1 MTAVIEEFEEAL
13 DDEAQERPFN
23 YAYFRRL
30 LKYLRPYQRSLLIV
44 LAFILVGTVATLL
57 EPYLIAVIIDQGVAN
72 KDYGLVLGIVGLLV
86 VFRLLAWAAQYL
98 RMFRVNTIGQA
109 VLYDMRSQLFTHIQK
124 LSLRFYDSRPVG
136 KIMSRVTSD
145 VGSINELINGGMATI
160 IAEGLSLIGIVVILF
175 LINWKLALIA
185 YLITPSFYFIFGKLR
200 SRIEKAWSNVRKSQ
214 ANMNAN
220 LNESVSGV
228 RVTQAFAREER
239 NISRFERINR
249 WNRDANVKAIKL
261 DNLIW
266 PIVEMVG
273 MFGTAMLVYV
283 GASEVIAGALSMG
296 VILAFINYLWRF
308 WGPVSALSRVYSQ
321 VLAAMASAERIFE
334 FLDTEPEVADRPGA
348 RALPLIRGEVKL
360 EDVRFSYDGGTRRA
374 LNGVSLDVEPG
385 QTIAIVGPTGAG
397 KTTII
402 NLVMRFYDPT
412 AGRVLIDGIDL
423 RTVALESV
431 RSQISLVL
439 QDPFIFSGT
448 IGDNIRYG
456 KLSATDAEV
465 EAAAKAV
472 RLDEFV
478 KKLPEGYAY
487 EVEERGARLSLGQRQ
502 LISFARALL
511 ADPRILILDEAT
523 SSVDTQTEQLIQSA
537 LKTLLAGRTAFII
550 AHRLSTIRNAD
561 VILVMQDGRVAEQG
575 NHDALLEQRGL
586 YYRLI
591 HAHEQAKQG
600 MAAVVA

>member
-23 YAYFRRL
+23 YTYFRRL
-30 LKYLRPYQRSLLIV
+30 VKYLRPYQRSLIIV

-57 EPYLIAVIIDQGVAN
+57 EPYLIALIIDQGVAN
-72 KDYGLVLGIVGLLV
+72 KDYGLVLSIVGLLV
-86 VFRLLAWAAQYL
+86 AFRLLAWAAQYL

-109 VLYDMRSQLFTHIQK
+109 VLYDMRNQLFTHIQK

-145 VGSINELINGGMATI
+145 VGAINELINGGMATI

-200 SRIEKAWSNVRKSQ
+200 SRIEKAWTNVRKSQ

-239 NISRFERINR
+239 NITRFERINR

-273 MFGTAMLVYV
+273 MFGTAMLVYF

-348 RALPLIRGEVKL
+348 RALPPIQGEVKL
-360 EDVRFSYDGGTRRA
+360 EDVRFSYDGGSRRA
-374 LNGVSLDVEPG
+374 LNGVSLDVKPG

-448 IGDNIRYG
+448 LGDNIRYG

-561 VILVMQDGRVAEQG
+561 VILVMQDGRIAEQG
-575 NHDALLEQRGL
+575 NHDELLEQRGL

>member
-23 YAYFRRL
+23 YVYFRRL
-30 LKYLRPYQRSLLIV
+30 VKYLRPYQRSLLIV

-86 VFRLLAWAAQYL
+86 AFRLLAWAAQYL

-109 VLYDMRSQLFTHIQK
+109 VLYDMRNQLFTHIQK

-145 VGSINELINGGMATI
+145 VGAINELINGGMATI

-220 LNESVSGV
+220 LNESVTGV

-273 MFGTAMLVYV
+273 MFGTAMLVYF

-296 VILAFINYLWRF
+296 VILAFINYLWRC
-308 WGPVSALSRVYSQ
+308 
-321 VLAAMASAERIFE
+321 
-334 FLDTEPEVADRPGA
+334 
-348 RALPLIRGEVKL
+348 
-360 EDVRFSYDGGTRRA
+360 
-374 LNGVSLDVEPG
+374 
-385 QTIAIVGPTGAG
+385 
-397 KTTII
+397 
-402 NLVMRFYDPT
+402 
-412 AGRVLIDGIDL
+412 
-423 RTVALESV
+423 
-431 RSQISLVL
+431 
-439 QDPFIFSGT
+439 
-448 IGDNIRYG
+448 
-456 KLSATDAEV
+456 
-465 EAAAKAV
+465 
-472 RLDEFV
+472 
-478 KKLPEGYAY
+478 
-487 EVEERGARLSLGQRQ
+487 
-502 LISFARALL
+502 LL
-511 ADPRILILDEAT
+511 YTSPSPRD
-523 SSVDTQTEQLIQSA
+523 
-537 LKTLLAGRTAFII
+537 
-550 AHRLSTIRNAD
+550 
-561 VILVMQDGRVAEQG
+561 
-575 NHDALLEQRGL
+575 
-586 YYRLI
+586 
-591 HAHEQAKQG
+591 
-600 MAAVVA
+600 

>member
-160 IAEGLSLIGIVVILF
+160 IAEGLSLIGIVIILF

-239 NISRFERINR
+239 NITRFERINR
-249 WNRDANVKAIKL
+249 WNRDANVKAIRL

-273 MFGTAMLVYV
+273 MFGTAMLVYF

-348 RALPLIRGEVKL
+348 RALPPIRGEVKL
-360 EDVRFSYDGGTRRA
+360 EDVRFSYDGGSRRA
-374 LNGVSLDVEPG
+374 LNGVSLDVTPG

-523 SSVDTQTEQLIQSA
+523 SSVDTQTEQLIQAA

-575 NHDALLEQRGL
+575 NHDELLEQRGL